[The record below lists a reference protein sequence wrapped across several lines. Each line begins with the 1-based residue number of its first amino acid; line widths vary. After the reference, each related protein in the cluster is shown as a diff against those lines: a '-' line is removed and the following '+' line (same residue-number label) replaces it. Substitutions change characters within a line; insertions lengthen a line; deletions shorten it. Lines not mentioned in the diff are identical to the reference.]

1 MQLPSI
7 TDKIQVHVPFTML
20 YESYREVFLEH
31 RLNPEIT
38 LDAGALERF
47 SFTEFQDMAKQ
58 LHSRSLTVTFHAPF
72 MDLSPGS
79 IDPAIRALTRHRFE
93 QMLELVPVFKPKT
106 VVCHTGYD
114 GKRYWAWR
122 DQWIENSLEIWS
134 WFAGHVQNEGGRL
147 MLENVFERGP
157 EDIRVLFENLQG
169 QGVGFCLDTGH
180 QAAFSTT
187 SLQTWI
193 ESFETYLGQVHLH
206 DNFGRQDDHLAL
218 GRGSIDFQH
227 FFNHLKTIREAP
239 PVITLEPH
247 KEKDLWHSLAY
258 LEKLWPW

>member
-1 MQLPSI
+1 MVQRI

-20 YESYREVFLEH
+20 YESYREVFFEH

-47 SFTEFQDMAKQ
+47 SFTDFQDMAKQ

-79 IDPAIRALTRHRFE
+79 IDPAISALTRHRFE

-114 GKRYWAWR
+114 GKRYRAWR
-122 DQWIENSLEIWS
+122 GQWIENSLEMWAWLAEQI
-134 WFAGHVQNEGGRL
+134 QNEGGRL
-147 MLENVFERGP
+147 MLENVFEHGP
-157 EDIRVLFENLQG
+157 DEMQILFENLVDRD
-169 QGVGFCLDTGH
+169 VGFCLDTGH
-180 QAAFSTT
+180 QAAFSST
-187 SLQTWI
+187 SLETWI
-193 ESFETYLGQVHLH
+193 ESLDPFLGQLHLH
-206 DNFGRQDDHLAL
+206 DNFGDRDDHLAL
-218 GRGSIDFQH
+218 GRGNIDFQH
-227 FFNHLKTIREAP
+227 FFNHLKTLREDP

-247 KEKDLWHSLAY
+247 REEDLWLSIAY